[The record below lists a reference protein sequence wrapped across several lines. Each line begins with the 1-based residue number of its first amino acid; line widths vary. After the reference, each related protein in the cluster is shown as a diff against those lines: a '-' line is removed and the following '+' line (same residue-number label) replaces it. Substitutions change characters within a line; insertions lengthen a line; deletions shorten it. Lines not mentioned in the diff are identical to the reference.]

1 MNIGI
6 FSDTYFPQLNGVA
19 TSIRTLT
26 HALREKGH
34 TVYIFTPSDP
44 RCEGQPE
51 DEDIFRLPSI
61 PVYFV
66 RDYRAGYIFPPHILK
81 KIKKTES
88 GHRAYTD
95 RIPLGLSGKAGFH
108 NGGHPHGTYL
118 SHHV

>member
-44 RCEGQPE
+44 RCEGQPRMRISFVCPVSPFISYGIIAQA
-51 DEDIFRLPSI
+51 IFSR
-61 PVYFV
+61 
-66 RDYRAGYIFPPHILK
+66 RIF
-81 KIKKTES
+81 
-88 GHRAYTD
+88 
-95 RIPLGLSGKAGFH
+95 
-108 NGGHPHGTYL
+108 
-118 SHHV
+118 

>member
-44 RCEGQPE
+44 RCEGSPMMRISFVCPVSPFISYGIIVQA
-51 DEDIFRLPSI
+51 IFSR
-61 PVYFV
+61 
-66 RDYRAGYIFPPHILK
+66 RIF
-81 KIKKTES
+81 
-88 GHRAYTD
+88 
-95 RIPLGLSGKAGFH
+95 
-108 NGGHPHGTYL
+108 
-118 SHHV
+118 

>member
-61 PVYFV
+61 PGIIVQ
-66 RDYRAGYIFPPHILK
+66 AIF
-81 KIKKTES
+81 S
-88 GHRAYTD
+88 R
-95 RIPLGLSGKAGFH
+95 RIF
-108 NGGHPHGTYL
+108 
-118 SHHV
+118 

>member
-44 RCEGQPE
+44 RCEGQLERYSHPRAALAVKGSPRMRISFVCPVSPFISYGIIAQA
-51 DEDIFRLPSI
+51 IFSR
-61 PVYFV
+61 
-66 RDYRAGYIFPPHILK
+66 RIF
-81 KIKKTES
+81 
-88 GHRAYTD
+88 
-95 RIPLGLSGKAGFH
+95 
-108 NGGHPHGTYL
+108 
-118 SHHV
+118 